1 MDYNM
6 AQLEEIGISDGLF
19 ILREQGERAFT
30 RLRALFQE
38 VPDGQPLVLRFP
50 PDQLIDASFA
60 DESILRL
67 AAEVIEGQHGNR
79 SILLGGLSEN
89 SIHNIEAAI
98 HFQGLKLAFLVIE
111 PGRGWRFIG
120 HLEANLKDTLQIV
133 AQHTRITAP
142 ELSSLLGVAINTA
155 SNRLKRLFDRR
166 LVRRTYEITAKG
178 LQYVYHFWEWG
189 ENPGELNHQEVQN
202 DRQS

>member
-19 ILREQGERAFT
+19 ILREQGERAFN
-30 RLRALFQE
+30 RLRALILE

-50 PDQLIDASFA
+50 PDQLMDASFA

-67 AAEVIEGQHGNR
+67 AEEVIEGQHGNR
-79 SILLGGLSEN
+79 GILLEGLSEN

-111 PGRGWRFIG
+111 RDSSWRLIG
-120 HLEANLKDTLQIV
+120 HLETNLKETLQIV
-133 AQHTRITAP
+133 AQRTQITAP
-142 ELSSLLGVAINTA
+142 ELSGLLGIAINTA
-155 SNRLKRLFDRR
+155 SNRLKRLYDRR
-166 LVRRTYEITAKG
+166 LVWRTYEITAKG

-189 ENPGELNHQEVQN
+189 RNPGGAESSGGIE
-202 DRQS
+202 